1 MIHIALMH
9 KRMKING
16 LDRLLMVT
24 EAAGKVNASS
34 VVVLGQPIFW
44 GGQTQR
50 PSIKLP

>member
-24 EAAGKVNASS
+24 EAAGKANVSS
-34 VVVLGQPIFW
+34 VVGQPIFW
-44 GGQTQR
+44 GGQR